1 MPTSTIPAPALASER
16 APAPQGNGDLTP
28 SAPPICVDCG
38 VCQSVRDWEGP
49 DAQDL
54 LRHLVLARVEDMLR
68 GAGHPLPGARTI
80 PIGVSARH
88 IHLQPDHVAR
98 LFGAG
103 RRLEPARQLLQPGEF
118 ATAHTVTVAG
128 TSGRVLDR
136 VRVLGPERPRTQIEL
151 SRTDA
156 VGLGME
162 IPMRRSGDLAGTPAV
177 TLIGPAG
184 RVHTAGVIRAARHI
198 HCSPEEAAGFGM
210 TNGDEVSVRIPG
222 PEGITF
228 PKVLVRTHPGHKL
241 IVHLDT
247 DDANAAGVNCVTY
260 GEVLISAGGR

>member
-1 MPTSTIPAPALASER
+1 MPTATIPTPILPGPAGELRSSNAPLC
-16 APAPQGNGDLTP
+16 L
-28 SAPPICVDCG
+28 DCG

-54 LRHLVLARVEDMLR
+54 LRHLVLARVEDHLR
-68 GAGHPLPGARTI
+68 AAGHPLPGARTI

-88 IHLQPDHVAR
+88 IHLEPDHVAA

-103 RRLEPARQLLQPGEF
+103 RSLKPARWLLQPGEF
-118 ATAHTVTVAG
+118 ATEHVVTIAG
-128 TSGRVLDR
+128 SAGRSLR
-136 VRVLGPERPRTQIEL
+136 ARVLGPERPRTQIEL

-156 VGLGME
+156 VGLDMHL
-162 IPMRRSGDLAGTPAV
+162 PMRRSGDLDDTPEV

-184 RVHTAGVIRAARHI
+184 RVRTDGVIRAGRHI
-198 HCSPEEAAGFGM
+198 HCSAEEAAGFGM
-210 TNGDEVSVRIPG
+210 NDGDEVSVRIPG
-222 PEGITF
+222 PEGLTL
-228 PKVLVRTHPGHKL
+228 PKVLVRTRPGHKL

-260 GEVLISAGGR
+260 GEVLV

>member
-1 MPTSTIPAPALASER
+1 VPTSTIPAPALASER

-28 SAPPICVDCG
+28 SAPPICADCG

-103 RRLEPARQLLQPGEF
+103 RRLEPARRLLQPGEF

-162 IPMRRSGDLAGTPAV
+162 IPMRRSGDLDGTPAV

>member
-1 MPTSTIPAPALASER
+1 VPTTTIPAPAFAPT
-16 APAPQGNGDLTP
+16 PAPDGDLPT

-38 VCQSVRDWEGP
+38 VCRSVRDWEGP
-49 DAQDL
+49 DAHDL

-68 GAGHPLPGARTI
+68 GVGHPLRGARTI

-88 IHLQPDHVAR
+88 IHLTSDHVAR

-103 RRLEPARQLLQPGEF
+103 RLEADRRLLQPGEF
-118 ATAHTVTVAG
+118 ATAHTVTIEGA
-128 TSGRVLDR
+128 SGRTLER
-136 VRVLGPERPRTQIEL
+136 VRVLGPERARTQIEL

-162 IPMRRSGDLAGTPAV
+162 IPMRRSGDLDGTPEV

-184 RVHTAGVIRAARHI
+184 RVGTDGVIRAGRHI

-210 TNGDEVSVRIPG
+210 RDGDEVSVRIPG
-222 PEGITF
+222 PEGLTF

-260 GEVLISAGGR
+260 GEVLVEGEGR

>member
-1 MPTSTIPAPALASER
+1 MPATTTIPAPATSAGS
-16 APAPQGNGDLTP
+16 DLP
-28 SAPPICVDCG
+28 VSAQPICVDCG

-54 LRHLVLARVEDMLR
+54 LRHMILARVEDMLR
-68 GAGHPLPGARTI
+68 GADHPVHGARTI

-88 IHLQPDHVAR
+88 IHLQPDHVER

-103 RRLEPARQLLQPGEF
+103 RRLEPARRLLQPGEF

-128 TSGRVLDR
+128 VSGRTLER
-136 VRVLGPERPRTQIEL
+136 VRVLGPERGRTQIEL

-156 VGLGME
+156 VGLGLE
-162 IPMRRSGDLAGTPAV
+162 LPMRRSGDLDGTPEV

-184 RVHTAGVIRAARHI
+184 RVQTDGVIRAGRHI

-210 TNGDEVSVRIPG
+210 RDGDEVAVRIPG
-222 PEGITF
+222 PEGLTF
-228 PKVLVRTHPGHKL
+228 PRVLVRTHPGHKL
-241 IVHLDT
+241 IMHLDT

-260 GEVLISAGGR
+260 GEVLVSEGR

>member
-1 MPTSTIPAPALASER
+1 VPTATTILAPTPAASRAGEPA
-16 APAPQGNGDLTP
+16 T

-68 GAGHPLPGARTI
+68 GAGHPLRGARTI

-88 IHLQPDHVAR
+88 IHLTSDHVAR

-103 RRLEPARQLLQPGEF
+103 RRLEPERFLLQPGEF

-128 TSGRVLDR
+128 ASGRALER
-136 VRVLGPERPRTQIEL
+136 VRVLGPERARTQIEL

-156 VGLGME
+156 VGLDME
-162 IPMRRSGDLAGTPAV
+162 IPMRRSGDLDGTPEV
-177 TLIGPAG
+177 TLVGPAG
-184 RVHTAGVIRAARHI
+184 RVRTDGVIRAGRHI
-198 HCSPEEAAGFGM
+198 HCSPEEAEAFGM
-210 TNGDEVSVRIPG
+210 RDGDEVSVRIPG
-222 PEGITF
+222 PEGLTF

-260 GEVLISAGGR
+260 GEVLFSAEGR

>member
-1 MPTSTIPAPALASER
+1 MPTSTIPAPATAQ
-16 APAPQGNGDLTP
+16 PDDDLPT

-88 IHLQPDHVAR
+88 IHLQPDHVER

-103 RRLEPARQLLQPGEF
+103 RRLEPARWLLQPGEF
-118 ATAHTVTVAG
+118 ATARTVTVAVD
-128 TSGRVLDR
+128 SGLTLER

-156 VGLGME
+156 VGLGVQL
-162 IPMRRSGDLAGTPAV
+162 PMRKSGDLAGTPEV

-184 RVHTAGVIRAARHI
+184 RVRTDGVIRAGRHI

-210 TNGDEVSVRIPG
+210 KDGDEVSVRIPG
-222 PEGITF
+222 PEGLTF
-228 PKVLVRTHPGHKL
+228 PKVLVRTHPGQKL

-247 DDANAAGVNCVTY
+247 DDANAAGVSCVTY
-260 GEVLISAGGR
+260 GEVLVSEGR

>member
-1 MPTSTIPAPALASER
+1 MPTTIPAPAT
-16 APAPQGNGDLTP
+16 APPRGAALPT

-68 GAGHPLPGARTI
+68 GAGHPVTGARTI

-88 IHLQPDHVAR
+88 IHLTPDHVAA
-98 LFGAG
+98 LFGTG
-103 RRLEPARQLLQPGEF
+103 RPLEAERRLLQPGEF
-118 ATAHTVTVAG
+118 ATAHTVTVSGA
-128 TSGRVLDR
+128 SGRILER
-136 VRVLGPERPRTQIEL
+136 VRVLGPERARTQIEL

-162 IPMRRSGDLAGTPAV
+162 IPMRRSGDLDGTPEV

-184 RVHTAGVIRAARHI
+184 VVRTDGAIRAGRHI

-210 TNGDEVSVRIPG
+210 RDGDEVSVRIPG
-222 PEGITF
+222 PEGLTF

-260 GEVLISAGGR
+260 GEVLVSAEGR

>member
-1 MPTSTIPAPALASER
+1 MATATIPVPETVQAGGLA
-16 APAPQGNGDLTP
+16 T
-28 SAPPICVDCG
+28 SAPPICADCG

-54 LRHLVLARVEDMLR
+54 LRHLVLARVENMLR
-68 GAGHPLPGARTI
+68 GAGHPVRGARTI

-88 IHLQPDHVAR
+88 VHLQPDHVAQ
-98 LFGAG
+98 LFGAV
-103 RRLEPARQLLQPGEF
+103 RRLEPARWLLQPGEF
-118 ATAHTVTVAG
+118 ATAHTVRVQSG
-128 TSGRVLDR
+128 SGRILER
-136 VRVLGPERPRTQIEL
+136 VRVLGPERTHTQIEL

-156 VGLGME
+156 VSLDMPL
-162 IPMRRSGDLAGTPAV
+162 PMRRSGDLEDTPEV

-184 RVHTAGVIRAARHI
+184 RVRTDGVIRAGRHI
-198 HCSPEEAAGFGM
+198 HCSAEEAAGFGM
-210 TNGDEVSVRIPG
+210 SDGDEVSVRIPG
-222 PEGITF
+222 PEGLTY

-260 GEVLISAGGR
+260 GEVLV